1 MKSFKKMLTAV
12 AVVTFLKLAG
22 AASSFDMEKIQE
34 AIAAAVSNGDTSG
47 IQQLSGDLVTAFFND
62 ENIKEAI
69 GTDNSE
75 NIQKAINGMMSGDM
89 SGFQKL
95 GNDGTM
101 EKIKEALGTENTEKI
116 QEAIN
121 GLKNGNMSG
130 IQKVLNDG
138 TWATR

>member
-1 MKSFKKMLTAV
+1 MKFFKKMLTAV

-34 AIAAAVSNGDTSG
+34 AMAAAMSNGDTSG

-75 NIQKAINGMMSGDM
+75 NIQKAINGMKSGD
-89 SGFQKL
+89 
-95 GNDGTM
+95 
-101 EKIKEALGTENTEKI
+101 
-116 QEAIN
+116 
-121 GLKNGNMSG
+121 MSG
-130 IQKVLNDG
+130 IQKVLNDQLANFANFAG
-138 TWATR
+138 PQTAPSVAATVFLATTAFLAFA